1 VKRDGGVHVWPLAG
15 AWALLTVDEG
25 QRVRARVLDERGI
38 RLVEADNGGP
48 GASSELSAPQ
58 QRGNGSLTAT
68 CLALSLGRGQGNSVR
83 LLVRIIISV
92 C

>member
-1 VKRDGGVHVWPLAG
+1 MGGVHVWPLAG

-58 QRGNGSLTAT
+58 QRCNGSLTAT